1 MPEDEF
7 ERELTHF
14 EELRTEL
21 AGRATS
27 VAPDHQAGRHLCHL
41 EAQALRES
49 DASCCCLSL
58 TACTSAMAGSTIAW
72 RELTGV
78 MKSRPWLRSRP
89 GASPKVRCW
98 HPSPSPADRDL
109 IAKRGAGGICLRS
122 TLRRRAMHLSPDR
135 SNEMDHWNTENVDW
149 QDDSLAGCPLRKAG
163 N

>member
-21 AGRATS
+21 TGRATS
-27 VAPDHQAGRHLCHL
+27 VAPTIKLDGISAIWKRSTPGERRKLLLSFFDRLHVRDGRIDHCVAR
-41 EAQALRES
+41 
-49 DASCCCLSL
+49 
-58 TACTSAMAGSTIAW
+58 
-72 RELTGV
+72 
-78 MKSRPWLRSRP
+78 
-89 GASPKVRCW
+89 
-98 HPSPSPADRDL
+98 ADRRDEVQTLVALATGGQPEGEVLAPIPQSGRPDL